1 MSKRRVVVTGLGM
14 LSPLGASVETSW
26 EGLTAGHSGI
36 APIAAFDADSFPV
49 RFGGAV
55 PEFDMSSYLP
65 AKEARRMDGFIQW
78 GLAAGIQAIRHSGLE
93 DSDSDLSRVGVA
105 MGSGIGGINTL
116 SLIHI

>member
-14 LSPLGASVETSW
+14 LSPLGASVKTSW

-55 PEFDMSSYLP
+55 PDFDMSSYLP

-78 GLAAGIQAIRHSGLE
+78 GSPRAFKPFVILVLR
-93 DSDSDLSRVGVA
+93 
-105 MGSGIGGINTL
+105 TL
-116 SLIHI
+116 TRIYRE